1 MPKKVHARGSQ
12 PERSLSS
19 DQCKYP
25 GYCRNKRAF
34 KRNGERHWLCAE
46 HRDHQNTMQRD
57 RYRKTTKKDGK
68 KETKKKTTAIKKRK
82 IQSSTSLSTKKKGST
97 PASTASIEDSCSS
110 TSRDNVVVEHVEL
123 DVPAVS
129 NAQRP
134 RAVEGVKEKSSG
146 QSIREDENA
155 GSALG
160 GEVST
165 HREHSPCLCH
175 NSPLVQSSQMI
186 YMLVPLQIGASLP
199 LCTAQQQ
206 SMMPA
211 SVVVAPGSL
220 GGATAVSQVQ
230 HVMLPVS
237 QVQNNVTSSQRAYV
251 VSAPPAPTS
260 TYSPLIL

>member
-1 MPKKVHARGSQ
+1 
-12 PERSLSS
+12 
-19 DQCKYP
+19 
-25 GYCRNKRAF
+25 
-34 KRNGERHWLCAE
+34 
-46 HRDHQNTMQRD
+46 MQRN
-57 RYRKTTKKDGK
+57 RYRKTTKKDGKK

-110 TSRDNVVVEHVEL
+110 TSRDDVVVEHVEL
-123 DVPAVS
+123 DVPALS

-134 RAVEGVKEKSSG
+134 SAVEGVKQKSSG
-146 QSIREDENA
+146 QSICEDENA

-175 NSPLVQSSQMI
+175 DSPLVQSSQMI

-220 GGATAVSQVQ
+220 GGASQVQ
-230 HVMLPVS
+230 QLLLPVP
-237 QVQNNVTSSQRAYV
+237 QVHHNVASVQHAYV
-251 VSAPPAPTS
+251 IPATSALPSA
-260 TYSPLIL
+260 YFPLILWSSSR

>member
-1 MPKKVHARGSQ
+1 MGCLGNRLETSEVDDNTNGNTVLATHSSCCVATEELCQTPKKVHARGSQ

-82 IQSSTSLSTKKKGST
+82 IQNSTSLSTKNKGST

-134 RAVEGVKEKSSG
+134 RAVEE
-146 QSIREDENA
+146 Q
-155 GSALG
+155 G
-160 GEVST
+160 GETDAGNTVS
-165 HREHSPCLCH
+165 
-175 NSPLVQSSQMI
+175 I
-186 YMLVPLQIGASLP
+186 
-199 LCTAQQQ
+199 
-206 SMMPA
+206 
-211 SVVVAPGSL
+211 
-220 GGATAVSQVQ
+220 
-230 HVMLPVS
+230 
-237 QVQNNVTSSQRAYV
+237 
-251 VSAPPAPTS
+251 
-260 TYSPLIL
+260 